1 MISDITIN
9 KLDKQFFP
17 KNTQNFTNNNLLS
30 DNTTVSIFVASVSV
44 NVEGSHPVL
53 FLKKDFVRIFKIF
66 KIDIFSTYLRSA
78 ALKLLCS
85 FYPTQSLTISTVIKD
100 QSNIFPV
107 KSNSSIKFY
116 QRILTL

>member
-30 DNTTVSIFVASVSV
+30 DNTTMSIFVASVSV

-53 FLKKDFVRIFKIF
+53 FLKKDFVRIFNIF
-66 KIDIFSTYLRSA
+66 NIFSTYLRSA

-116 QRILTL
+116 QSILTL